1 MLGCSGMSETNNK
14 TELRLAPSPTNQRHR
29 VLEADQSRAEAR
41 FLVTTFGHK
50 VVCSTAEPRPTGG
63 SSGQIKA
70 PQKVLMPGQLDMSAL
85 LGDTAHF
92 CRNQNSKQW
101 WPLTGF

>member
-1 MLGCSGMSETNNK
+1 MSETNNK

-29 VLEADQSRAEAR
+29 VLEAEQSRAEAR

-50 VVCSTAEPRPTGG
+50 VMCSSAEPRPTGG

-70 PQKVLMPGQLDMSAL
+70 PQKVVLPVNLTMSAL
-85 LGDTAHF
+85 LSDTAHF
-92 CRNQNSKQW
+92 CWNKNTANSGG
-101 WPLTGF
+101 P